1 MCKKILKNNTD
12 QPLTFTDLQKFTK
25 QFDILF
31 ILKHPNICRA
41 IGINLHEMIA
51 DPNIN
56 SNDNEVSTV
65 SIFLE
70 YEEYKLIDILNKLNI
85 SNTLKVKIAIEIAH
99 ALKYIHQNGLIYRD
113 LKIENIMLNSVF
125 ETKLIDFGLVRIHEC
140 LNPNFSF
147 VSDSLTKGL
156 GTFAYMSPE
165 MLNEEDYDYKTDVY
179 SYGVVLYY
187 IFVGTLPKQNLKNKL
202 TGKEI
207 PLPLPSPSIS
217 KYCIELI
224 SKCMKSDP
232 KERPTFD
239 DILVDMRNHSYLLAT
254 NIDYDIVH
262 NRNKELSL

>member
-217 KYCIELI
+217 KY
-224 SKCMKSDP
+224 
-232 KERPTFD
+232 
-239 DILVDMRNHSYLLAT
+239 
-254 NIDYDIVH
+254 
-262 NRNKELSL
+262 